1 MTSITAIELKKSIAA
16 KEDFLLIDVRE
27 DFEHE
32 HFNIGGILM
41 PMGTILQNIQKIPTD
56 KRVIFYCEKGI
67 LRIYAHPEYQLIV
80 DYSNDEGEF
89 HKVGEIPTN
98 IKQVKS
104 GIVDLF
110 VESILTNRKPEIS
123 GEEGY
128 KALNTVMACFK
139 AIDTKKVVTIQ

>member
-32 HFNIGGILM
+32 LFNIGGILI

-67 LRIYAHPEYQLIV
+67 RSVIV
-80 DYSNDEGEF
+80 
-89 HKVGEIPTN
+89 I
-98 IKQVKS
+98 QR
-104 GIVDLF
+104 L
-110 VESILTNRKPEIS
+110 
-123 GEEGY
+123 EEGY
-128 KALNTVMACFK
+128 GYTNLVNLTGGMKAWRSETV
-139 AIDTKKVVTIQ
+139 Q